1 MAHISG
7 DFKLPKDSH
16 EGCDSTVGKLTVL
29 LETIGASFP
38 FRDFFLFRLTP
49 EEKVIETCEGGF
61 SENLSGQIR

>member
-29 LETIGASFP
+29 LETIGASFL
-38 FRDFFLFRLTP
+38 FRDFFLFRVTS
-49 EEKVIETCEGGF
+49 EE
-61 SENLSGQIR
+61 